1 MDTPEEAR
9 VEERSSHFTRELGR
23 AVTFLSRSRKR
34 FMNERLRDYGFSGA
48 MYMILLHIER
58 HPGTTQDSIANHM
71 FIDKCNVARRTKKLE
86 ALGYLYRET
95 NQNDRRQ
102 NNLYLTEKGR
112 ELVPII
118 RSYMGQWGR
127 EITAGLTDEERA
139 IPHRPAHQNDRPG
152 QEIIPAK
159 KGLPLQYGGPFR
171 VFLF

>member
-1 MDTPEEAR
+1 MKQENDSR
-9 VEERSSHFTRELGR
+9 FFIREFGR
-23 AVTFLSRSRKR
+23 TLTFLYRSRAK
-34 FMNERLRDYGFSGA
+34 FMGERLRDYGFSGA
-48 MYMILLHIER
+48 MYMILLHVDR
-58 HPGTTQDSIANHM
+58 HPGASQDSIANHM

-139 IPHRPAHQNDRPG
+139 TLI
-152 QEIIPAK
+152 
-159 KGLPLQYGGPFR
+159 GLLTK
-171 VFLF
+171 

>member
-1 MDTPEEAR
+1 
-9 VEERSSHFTRELGR
+9 
-23 AVTFLSRSRKR
+23 
-34 FMNERLRDYGFSGA
+34 
-48 MYMILLHIER
+48 
-58 HPGTTQDSIANHM
+58 M

-127 EITAGLTDEERA
+127 KITAGLTDEERA
-139 IPHRPAHQNDRPG
+139 TLIGLLTKMTGQDR
-152 QEIIPAK
+152 K
-159 KGLPLQYGGPFR
+159 
-171 VFLF
+171 

>member
-1 MDTPEEAR
+1 MDATDQKEAR
-9 VEERSSHFTRELGR
+9 DLPLHFTRELGR
-23 AVTFLSRSRKR
+23 AVTFLHRSRSR
-34 FMNERLRDYGFSGA
+34 FMSERLRDYGFSGA
-48 MYMILLHIER
+48 MYLILLHIER

-86 ALGYLYRET
+86 TLGYLYRET

-139 IPHRPAHQNDRPG
+139 TLIGLLTKMTGQDR
-152 QEIIPAK
+152 K
-159 KGLPLQYGGPFR
+159 
-171 VFLF
+171 

>member
-1 MDTPEEAR
+1 MDATDQKEAR
-9 VEERSSHFTRELGR
+9 DLPLHFTRELGR
-23 AVTFLSRSRKR
+23 AVTFLHRSRSR
-34 FMNERLRDYGFSGA
+34 FMSERLRDYGFSGA
-48 MYMILLHIER
+48 MYLILLHIER

-86 ALGYLYRET
+86 TLGYLYRET

-102 NNLYLTEKGR
+102 NNLYLTEKGQ

-139 IPHRPAHQNDRPG
+139 TLIGLLTKMTGQDR
-152 QEIIPAK
+152 K
-159 KGLPLQYGGPFR
+159 
-171 VFLF
+171 

>member
-1 MDTPEEAR
+1 MDATDQKEAR
-9 VEERSSHFTRELGR
+9 DLPLHFTRELGR
-23 AVTFLSRSRKR
+23 AVTFLHRSRSR
-34 FMNERLRDYGFSGA
+34 FMSERLRDYGFSGA
-48 MYMILLHIER
+48 MYLILLHIER

-86 ALGYLYRET
+86 TLGYLSRET

-127 EITAGLTDEERA
+127 EITAGLTDEERTTL
-139 IPHRPAHQNDRPG
+139 IGLLTKMTGQDR
-152 QEIIPAK
+152 K
-159 KGLPLQYGGPFR
+159 
-171 VFLF
+171 

>member
-1 MDTPEEAR
+1 METPEQAQ
-9 VEERSSHFTRELGR
+9 ERQLPPHFSRELGR
-23 AVTFLSRSRKR
+23 AITFLSRGRKR
-34 FMNERLRDYGFSGA
+34 FMAERLRELGFSGA
-48 MYMILLHIER
+48 MYLILLHLEH
-58 HPGTTQDSIANHM
+58 HPGATQDSIANHL

-127 EITAGLTDEERA
+127 EITAGLTDEERTTL
-139 IPHRPAHQNDRPG
+139 IGLLTKMTGQDR
-152 QEIIPAK
+152 K
-159 KGLPLQYGGPFR
+159 
-171 VFLF
+171 

>member
-1 MDTPEEAR
+1 MDTPEETR

-102 NNLYLTEKGR
+102 NNLYLTD
-112 ELVPII
+112 LA
-118 RSYMGQWGR
+118 
-127 EITAGLTDEERA
+127 ITT
-139 IPHRPAHQNDRPG
+139 ITSTC
-152 QEIIPAK
+152 
-159 KGLPLQYGGPFR
+159 
-171 VFLF
+171 LFIKYSI

>member
-102 NNLYLTEKGR
+102 NNLYLTSPRRAGSWCPSSALTWASGAGKSPR
-112 ELVPII
+112 ASPT
-118 RSYMGQWGR
+118 RSAQ
-127 EITAGLTDEERA
+127 
-139 IPHRPAHQNDRPG
+139 PS
-152 QEIIPAK
+152 
-159 KGLPLQYGGPFR
+159 
-171 VFLF
+171 

>member
-1 MDTPEEAR
+1 
-9 VEERSSHFTRELGR
+9 
-23 AVTFLSRSRKR
+23 
-34 FMNERLRDYGFSGA
+34 
-48 MYMILLHIER
+48 
-58 HPGTTQDSIANHM
+58 M

-127 EITAGLTDEERA
+127 EITAGLTDEERTTL
-139 IPHRPAHQNDRPG
+139 IGLLTKMTGQDR
-152 QEIIPAK
+152 K
-159 KGLPLQYGGPFR
+159 
-171 VFLF
+171 